1 MPTNIAWAVLQWC
14 LKDALLPSSLEPK
27 KEQTC
32 PLLPARPP
40 PRDCPGEGAEKL
52 LSLGTQISNV
62 EALPQILLV
71 WIKPQNIKSKHL
83 PPVNFLSYS

>member
-32 PLLPARPP
+32 PLLPARPRQGLPWRGSREASQPRHTNLQRRSP
-40 PRDCPGEGAEKL
+40 P
-52 LSLGTQISNV
+52 SNI
-62 EALPQILLV
+62 AGLD
-71 WIKPQNIKSKHL
+71 KTSKHKE
-83 PPVNFLSYS
+83 

>member
-1 MPTNIAWAVLQWC
+1 MVPERRPPSQFLGAQEGT
-14 LKDALLPSSLEPK
+14 DLPSATPP
-27 KEQTC
+27 QG
-32 PLLPARPP
+32 LPWR
-40 PRDCPGEGAEKL
+40 GAETL
-52 LSLGTQISNV
+52 LSLGTQISNI